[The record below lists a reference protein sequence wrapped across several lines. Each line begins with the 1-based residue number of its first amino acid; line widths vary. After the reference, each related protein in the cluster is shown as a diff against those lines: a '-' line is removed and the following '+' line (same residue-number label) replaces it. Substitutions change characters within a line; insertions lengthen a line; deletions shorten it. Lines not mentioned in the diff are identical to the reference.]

1 MLNETW
7 SSTVRPPKR
16 NDRRSTSTSAIP
28 SPPPAILL
36 DLPIAATFPALA
48 AEIEFLNVGV
58 RAQPLCRAVED
69 DMSVLHD
76 ITVVGNLQRDGGA
89 LLYDQDR
96 EAELAADFAQPPQ
109 QFAYHHRGQSERKLI
124 DQQQFRRTH
133 DGAGQ
138 GQHLALAAGEEPT
151 DALPEIS
158 QLGKELVDQ
167 CLAPALLGGGN
178 PVRNGRDQ
186 VF

>member
-1 MLNETW
+1 MLNETR

-16 NDRRSTSTSAIP
+16 SDRRSTSTSAIP

-36 DLPIAATFPALA
+36 DLPITATFPALA

-96 EAELAADFAQPPQ
+96 DAELAAGFAPTLQPLALP
-109 QFAYHHRGQSERKLI
+109 HRGQSERKLI
-124 DQQQFRRTH
+124 NQQQFRRAH
-133 DGAGQ
+133 DGAGH
-138 GQHLALAAGEEPT
+138 GQ
-151 DALPEIS
+151 
-158 QLGKELVDQ
+158 
-167 CLAPALLGGGN
+167 
-178 PVRNGRDQ
+178 
-186 VF
+186 